1 MAMPI
6 SCSAFRRTA
15 LVLAL
20 VTGGMPAFAQESTN
34 QSTGQSANQSATQIA
49 SNQAVGEVVLIP
61 NRVIYPGE
69 TIQLTALKQVTLIP
83 GKHKPEAMA
92 TLTEELQGKV
102 AKRTL
107 LPGRYIPSTAVRDAW
122 LVEQGAAVQVF
133 FISGGL
139 TISAT
144 AVTLQPGSAG
154 DLIKVRNSDS
164 GKILSGTVMA
174 DGTIQVSAS

>member
-1 MAMPI
+1 MMAMPI
-6 SCSAFRRTA
+6 ACSAFRRTA

-20 VTGGMPAFAQESTN
+20 VAGAMPAFAQESAN
-34 QSTGQSANQSATQIA
+34 QSADQSATQIA
-49 SNQAVGEVVLIP
+49 SSQPAGEVVLIP

-69 TIQLTALKQVTLIP
+69 TIELAALKQVTLMA
-83 GKHKPEAMA
+83 GKQKPDAVA
-92 TLTEELQGKV
+92 TRAEELNGKI

-107 LPGRYIPSTAVRDAW
+107 LPGRYIPTTAIREAW

-133 FISGGL
+133 FIAGGL

-144 AVTLQPGSAG
+144 AVTLQPGAAG
-154 DLIKVRNSDS
+154 DLVKVRNIDS

-174 DGTIQVSAS
+174 DGSIRVSAS

>member
-1 MAMPI
+1 MMIMPI
-6 SCSAFRRTA
+6 SCSAFRRAALAIA
-15 LVLAL
+15 LVA
-20 VTGGMPAFAQESTN
+20 VGMPALAQENS
-34 QSTGQSANQSATQIA
+34 GQSATEIA
-49 SNQAVGEVVLIP
+49 ASQAVGEAVLIP

-69 TIQLTALKQVTLIP
+69 TIELAALKQVTLIP

-92 TLTEELQGKV
+92 TRAEELQGKI

-107 LPGRYIPSTAVRDAW
+107 LPGRYIPSAAIREAW

-133 FISGGL
+133 FVAGGL
-139 TISAT
+139 TITAT

>member
-1 MAMPI
+1 MMVMPI

-15 LVLAL
+15 LILAL
-20 VTGGMPAFAQESTN
+20 VAGGMPAFAQE
-34 QSTGQSANQSATQIA
+34 SANQSATQIA
-49 SNQAVGEVVLIP
+49 SNQTAGEVVLIP

-69 TIQLTALKQVTLIP
+69 TIELTALKQVTLIP

-92 TLTEELQGKV
+92 TRTEELQGKI

-107 LPGRYIPSTAVRDAW
+107 LPGRYIPTAAIREAW

-133 FISGGL
+133 FVAGGL
-139 TISAT
+139 TITAT

>member
-1 MAMPI
+1 MIMPI

-15 LVLAL
+15 LILAL
-20 VTGGMPAFAQESTN
+20 VAGGMPAFAQESAN
-34 QSTGQSANQSATQIA
+34 QSANQLATQIA
-49 SNQAVGEVVLIP
+49 GNQTAGEVVLIP

-69 TIQLTALKQVTLIP
+69 TIELAALKQVTLIP

-92 TLTEELQGKV
+92 TRAEELQGKI

-107 LPGRYIPSTAVRDAW
+107 LPGRYIPSAAIREAW

-133 FISGGL
+133 FVAGGL
-139 TISAT
+139 TITAT

>member
-1 MAMPI
+1 MILPI
-6 SCSAFRRTA
+6 SCSAFPRTA

-20 VTGGMPAFAQESTN
+20 VAGGMPAVAQESA
-34 QSTGQSANQSATQIA
+34 GQAATQIA
-49 SNQAVGEVVLIP
+49 TNQAAGEVVLIP

-69 TIQLTALKQVTLIP
+69 LIELAALKPVTLIP
-83 GKHKPEAMA
+83 GKHKPDAVA
-92 TLTEELQGKV
+92 TRAEELNGKV

-107 LPGRYIPSTAVRDAW
+107 LPGRYIPTSAIRDAW

-133 FISGGL
+133 FTAGTL

-144 AVTLQPGSAG
+144 AVTLQPGAAG

-174 DGTIQVSAS
+174 DGTIRVSAS

>member
-1 MAMPI
+1 MMAMPI

-20 VTGGMPAFAQESTN
+20 VAGAMPAFAQESAN
-34 QSTGQSANQSATQIA
+34 QSADQSATQIA
-49 SNQAVGEVVLIP
+49 SSQPAGEVVLIP

-69 TIQLTALKQVTLIP
+69 TIELTALKQVTLMA
-83 GKHKPEAMA
+83 GKQKPDAVA
-92 TLTEELQGKV
+92 TRAEELNGKI

-107 LPGRYIPSTAVRDAW
+107 LPGRYIPTTAIREAW

-133 FISGGL
+133 FIAGGL

-144 AVTLQPGSAG
+144 AVTLQPGAAG
-154 DLIKVRNSDS
+154 DLVKVRNIDS

-174 DGTIQVSAS
+174 DGSIRVSAS

>member
-6 SCSAFRRTA
+6 ACSAFRRTA

-20 VTGGMPAFAQESTN
+20 VAGAMPAFAQESAN
-34 QSTGQSANQSATQIA
+34 QSADQSATQIA
-49 SNQAVGEVVLIP
+49 SSQPAGEVVLIP

-69 TIQLTALKQVTLIP
+69 TIELAALKQVTLMA
-83 GKHKPEAMA
+83 GKQKPDAVA
-92 TLTEELQGKV
+92 TRAEELNGKI

-107 LPGRYIPSTAVRDAW
+107 LPGRYIPTTAIREAW

-133 FISGGL
+133 FIAGGL

-144 AVTLQPGSAG
+144 AVTLQPGAAG
-154 DLIKVRNSDS
+154 DLVKVRNIDS

-174 DGTIQVSAS
+174 DGSIRVSAS

>member
-1 MAMPI
+1 MMVMPF

-20 VTGGMPAFAQESTN
+20 VTGAMPAFAQESAN
-34 QSTGQSANQSATQIA
+34 QSANQIA
-49 SNQAVGEVVLIP
+49 SSQPAGEVVLIP
-61 NRVIYPGE
+61 SRVIYPGE
-69 TIQLTALKQVTLIP
+69 TIELAALKQVTLMA
-83 GKHKPEAMA
+83 GKHKPDAVA
-92 TLTEELQGKV
+92 TRADELNGKI

-107 LPGRYIPSTAVRDAW
+107 LPGRYIPATAIREAW

-133 FISGGL
+133 FIAGGL

-144 AVTLQPGSAG
+144 AVTLQPGAAG
-154 DLIKVRNSDS
+154 DLVKVRNIDS

-174 DGTIQVSAS
+174 DGSIRVSAS